1 LASTPAQ
8 AQSYLYHYP
17 PRYSQE
23 QIIQHNKDG
32 RGRALD
38 ESAPHSLLPQALS
51 ENSRKESNENVSQ
64 LERDIQLAFRV
75 QEESSSSAP
84 APAPHALAVSL
95 LSCHTLK
102 AGLVVPDR
110 SGFIVTLH
118 FAIRTG
124 RRHKASSSNMR
135 Y

>member
-1 LASTPAQ
+1 MKT
-8 AQSYLYHYP
+8 
-17 PRYSQE
+17 
-23 QIIQHNKDG
+23 
-32 RGRALD
+32 
-38 ESAPHSLLPQALS
+38 SLSLKEIYNWLLGCKRSRRRRLPL
-51 ENSRKESNENVSQ
+51 R
-64 LERDIQLAFRV
+64 
-75 QEESSSSAP
+75 
-84 APAPHALAVSL
+84 APHALAVSL

-102 AGLVVPDR
+102 AGLVVSDR